1 MWSLSPM
8 RPGARALRTWRAWTP
23 SPRDN
28 WIGQP
33 TSGTVQQKMF
43 SSSSCTI
50 IQTAIASFV
59 DSLLAYNTAGRKG
72 SSQKHQKEKEKN
84 NGASR
89 RGPQRCVPWPARL
102 NLLGAHITPAPAF
115 ECLICALAAKAHPPV
130 PSPLLPWFNIFIGVV
145 NSNGLVRR
153 ASGYLKTEAE
163 GLGRTQSGEEGLGR
177 RSEAAGCHIER
188 DFAALGQGER
198 KRKGGSGSCAR
209 LDGRNGSS
217 DDELQLMMQIPGF
230 ALPLSFPLSLSL

>member
-1 MWSLSPM
+1 M
-8 RPGARALRTWRAWTP
+8 
-23 SPRDN
+23 
-28 WIGQP
+28 
-33 TSGTVQQKMF
+33 
-43 SSSSCTI
+43 
-50 IQTAIASFV
+50 
-59 DSLLAYNTAGRKG
+59 
-72 SSQKHQKEKEKN
+72 
-84 NGASR
+84 
-89 RGPQRCVPWPARL
+89 
-102 NLLGAHITPAPAF
+102 
-115 ECLICALAAKAHPPV
+115 

-163 GLGRTQSGEEGLGR
+163 GLGRTQSGEEGWGR
-177 RSEAAGCHIER
+177 RPEAAGCHIER

-230 ALPLSFPLSLSL
+230 ALPLSFPLSLSLSLSLHLPIPLSPLSSLLSPLSSLLSTYNLWSGGRDAEKSALYTM